1 MFFFSRVP
9 LRGLVVGL
17 LAHQLLLQSL
27 GLVLLDNHDSSFT
40 NPQNPVVNPEDDSS
54 MPGLLTYL
62 TPANLSIIFDC
73 LMESHTVAYEFN
85 NRFGLRSL
93 IQMIVRLCAPANLL
107 RQSTMAFKFYL
118 QTLLE
123 ICRYNGEHM
132 SGSSVKRILL
142 GDRSSSP
149 DGESSHA
156 EGVDDAAE
164 DRDAEWIVRRLNE
177 ACSQL
182 SSVYNRLYSSYESE
196 AQQRNLTSTPDSS
209 PSKLR
214 SHFGD
219 DSFTS
224 IRRKLDSPDI
234 LRSDAF
240 YSRDQQHLH
249 VKKYDELLQLRTWT
263 MMTVDMLEALLRLPT
278 LQFKP
283 ILPAIYP
290 AVTSMIP
297 VSGDPKVCRLIYE
310 IVVRVGS
317 IYGIV

>member
-1 MFFFSRVP
+1 
-9 LRGLVVGL
+9 
-17 LAHQLLLQSL
+17 
-27 GLVLLDNHDSSFT
+27 
-40 NPQNPVVNPEDDSS
+40 
-54 MPGLLTYL
+54 MPGLLNYL
-62 TPANLSIIFDC
+62 SPANLSIIFDC

-142 GDRSSSP
+142 GDRSLSP
-149 DGESSHA
+149 DEESSNP
-156 EGVDDAAE
+156 EGVDDHVNV
-164 DRDAEWIVRRLNE
+164 DKDAEWIVRRLSE

-182 SSVYNRLYSSYESE
+182 SSVYNRLYSNYESE
-196 AQQRNLTSTPDSS
+196 ALERNLTSTPDSS

-219 DSFTS
+219 DSLTS
-224 IRRKLDSPDI
+224 IRRKIDSPDI
-234 LRSDAF
+234 LKSDAF
-240 YSRDQQHLH
+240 CSRDRKH
-249 VKKYDELLQLRTWT
+249 VHIKKNDEMLQLRTWT
-263 MMTVDMLEALLRLPT
+263 AMTVDMLEAILHLPT

-283 ILPAIYP
+283 ILPAIFP

-297 VSGDPKVCRLIYE
+297 VSGDTKVCRLIYE
-310 IVVRVGS
+310 IVTRGGS
-317 IYGIV
+317 IYGII

>member
-1 MFFFSRVP
+1 MP

-27 GLVLLDNHDSSFT
+27 GLLLLDNQDNSFAHT
-40 NPQNPVVNPEDDSS
+40 ANPVNPEDESS
-54 MPGLLTYL
+54 MPGLLKYL
-62 TPANLSIIFDC
+62 SPANLSIIFDC

-85 NRFGLRSL
+85 HRFGLRSL

-142 GDRSSSP
+142 GDRSSCP
-149 DGESSHA
+149 DGESSLP
-156 EGVDDAAE
+156 EGINDHVTE
-164 DRDAEWIVRRLNE
+164 SKDAEWIVRRLNE

-182 SSVYNRLYSSYESE
+182 SSVYNRLYSSYENE
-196 AQQRNLTSTPDSS
+196 ALERNLTSTPDSS

-219 DSFTS
+219 DSSTS
-224 IRRKLDSPDI
+224 IRRKIDSPDI

-240 YSRDQQHLH
+240 CSRDRQHVH
-249 VKKYDELLQLRTWT
+249 VIKKNDEMLQLRTWT
-263 MMTVDMLEALLRLPT
+263 AMTVDMLEALLYLPT

-297 VSGDPKVCRLIYE
+297 VSGDPKVCRLLYD
-310 IVVRVGS
+310 IVTRVGS

>member
-1 MFFFSRVP
+1 MYFRIP

-27 GLVLLDNHDSSFT
+27 GVVLLDNQENSFT
-40 NPQNPVVNPEDDSS
+40 NSKNFSVNSDDENF
-54 MPGLLTYL
+54 MPGLLSYL
-62 TPANLSIIFDC
+62 SPANLSVIFDC

-123 ICRYNGEHM
+123 ICRYNGEHI

-142 GDRSSSP
+142 GDRNLSP
-149 DGESSHA
+149 DGESTQA
-156 EGVDDAAE
+156 EKVTDHVNE
-164 DRDAEWIVRRLNE
+164 DKDAEWIVRRLSE

-182 SSVYNRLYSSYESE
+182 SSVYNKLYSSYENE
-196 AQQRNLTSTPDSS
+196 AFERNLTSTPDSS

-219 DSFTS
+219 DSLMS
-224 IRRKLDSPDI
+224 IRRNVDSPDI

-240 YSRDQQHLH
+240 CSQDRQHLH
-249 VKKYDELLQLRTWT
+249 VKKNDDMLQLRTWT
-263 MMTVDMLEALLRLPT
+263 AMTLDLLEALLRLPT

-297 VSGDPKVCRLIYE
+297 ACGDPNVCRLIYE
-310 IVVRVGS
+310 IVTRVGS
-317 IYGIV
+317 IYGII